1 MHWARSPCNQYQQR
15 TLASDCLDHR
25 RHNDH
30 LLPRTCTS
38 PGKDIVHE
46 SKHAKLVWG
55 LAIHVPRMLQP
66 IPAHTQRTAT
76 AAARGLALAPASVLQ
91 ASVRVWESKLVRV
104 SAAMWVVPLARV
116 SATAL
121 RGALVP
127 QLAKQK
133 ALGQVLVAKYNPHA
147 FQELVASQ
155 KRARIL

>member
-1 MHWARSPCNQYQQR
+1 M
-15 TLASDCLDHR
+15 
-25 RHNDH
+25 
-30 LLPRTCTS
+30 S
-38 PGKDIVHE
+38 PGKGIDHV
-46 SKHAKLVWG
+46 SMHATLVWG
-55 LAIHVPRMLQP
+55 LTIHAPMMMQP
-66 IPAHTQRTAT
+66 IHAHTQRTAT
-76 AAARGLALAPASVLQ
+76 AAARGLASAPVSVVQ
-91 ASVRVWESKLVRV
+91 ASVRVWESKLVRA

-121 RGALVP
+121 CGALVP